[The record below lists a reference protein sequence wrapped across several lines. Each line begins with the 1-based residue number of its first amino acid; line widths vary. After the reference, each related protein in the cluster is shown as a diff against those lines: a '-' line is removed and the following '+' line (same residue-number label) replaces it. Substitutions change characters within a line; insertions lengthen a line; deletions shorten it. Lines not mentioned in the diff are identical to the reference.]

1 MGKLQPRPKAWLCLA
16 SFTYVFSTI
25 QRAAHTA
32 DFPDTADTHRL
43 HKEAR
48 QHRHKAIQIKQ
59 THNGTYGLA
68 LNLIE
73 C

>member
-1 MGKLQPRPKAWLCLA
+1 MCSVRHTLPDKDVGALRWAAGVIHTRVAQA
-16 SFTYVFSTI
+16 V
-25 QRAAHTA
+25 RAEHFNGSAVGMANH
-32 DFPDTADTHRL
+32 
-43 HKEAR
+43 
-48 QHRHKAIQIKQ
+48 HKAIQIKQ